1 MDGNKLY
8 LIVRDALE
16 EKPDLLKWVIEGM
29 SDGMA
34 FSVIQSR
41 RDQVDW
47 EMIASMAMNKRL
59 MDGNELFLADKIEE
73 LRPRSS
79 LNWKWYV
86 DKLRAIVAKKEGKE

>member
-47 EMIASMAMNKRL
+47 ETIANMAMNKRL
-59 MDGNELFLADKIEE
+59 MDGNEMFLADKIEA
-73 LRPRSS
+73 LNPRSS
-79 LNWKWYV
+79 LKWDWCV
-86 DKLRAIVAKKEGKE
+86 EKLRGIASKKMEKE

>member
-34 FSVIQSR
+34 FSAFQAR
-41 RDQVDW
+41 RDQVEW
-47 EMIASMAMNKRL
+47 ETIANMAMNKRL
-59 MDGNELFLADKIEE
+59 MDGNEMFLADKIEA
-73 LRPRSS
+73 LNPRSS
-79 LNWKWYV
+79 LKWDWYV
-86 DKLRAIVAKKEGKE
+86 NKLRDIVAKKQEKE